1 MRIHIHLLIHVV
13 ISQGAVFVAEQPAE
27 ALRERKGDDPAADK
41 LIDGKRN
48 RGSLDEVQRMIVKAV
63 FFHGISFVELCFT
76 RAGFCRTPDRISH
89 QNGGHDRFGRPES
102 NDSSVFH
109 PVPVL
114 EYITVRAENKQYYFS
129 F

>member
-76 RAGFCRTPDRISH
+76 RAGFCRTPDRISLR
-89 QNGGHDRFGRPES
+89 NGGHDHFGRPES
-102 NDSSVFH
+102 KDSSVFH